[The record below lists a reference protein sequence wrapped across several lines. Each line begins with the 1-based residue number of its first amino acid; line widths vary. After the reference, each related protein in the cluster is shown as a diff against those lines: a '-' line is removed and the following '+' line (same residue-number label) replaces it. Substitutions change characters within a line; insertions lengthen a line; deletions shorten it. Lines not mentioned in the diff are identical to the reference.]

1 MNVKEFLNNVSNQIK
16 YKPIRGIII
25 EELEEH
31 IDEIKNENMTNGL
44 SEELAEETAIK
55 QMGNPVQIGM
65 NLNKIHKPK
74 MDWITLILTL
84 ILILVGGQF
93 VILLYPNILWKNGVL
108 GLNDFM
114 TAKLQY
120 IIFALTIFLS
130 IFIYFYDYRKIY
142 KYSKTIYILATL
154 LNIIAFFRGSREN
167 GNIIWGL
174 APITWVSP
182 TTFTN
187 LMYIIAF
194 AGFIKNINTKT
205 TTKKIM
211 LISSSCLSVVT
222 ALMIN
227 FVSGFLLG
235 STYLII
241 ITVHLLKEKQIKNTI
256 VLWISS
262 IVLFSLLATV
272 ICIIPTIKM
281 NNEDKLESSLWFRS

>member
-16 YKPIRGIII
+16 YRPIRGIII

-31 IDEIKNENMTNGL
+31 IDEIINENMTNGL

-55 QMGNPVQIGM
+55 QMGNPVQIGK

-130 IFIYFYDYRKIY
+130 IFLYFYDYRKIY

-194 AGFIKNINTKT
+194 TGFIKNINTKT

-235 STYLII
+235 STYLIM

-256 VLWISS
+256 VLLISS

>member
-16 YKPIRGIII
+16 YRPIRGIII

-55 QMGNPVQIGM
+55 QMGNPVQIGK

-120 IIFALTIFLS
+120 IIFVLTIFLS
-130 IFIYFYDYRKIY
+130 IFLYFYDYRKIY

-174 APITWVSP
+174 APITWISP

-194 AGFIKNINTKT
+194 TGFIKNINTKT

-235 STYLII
+235 STYLIM